1 MPMSVRPIRDI
12 EEDVFRRMIE
22 PFDPTQTEVEQWV
35 AGRERERERERES
48 ENLEENLDGDEAVQP
63 KTKPPPAKPSA
74 EEVEKHMV
82 THLPFRDWCPHCV
95 RGKSGSK
102 PQEKPGNA

>member
-12 EEDVFRRMIE
+12 EEDVFRKMIE

-35 AGRERERERERES
+35 AGRERES

-63 KTKPPPAKPSA
+63 KTKPPP
-74 EEVEKHMV
+74 
-82 THLPFRDWCPHCV
+82 T
-95 RGKSGSK
+95 
-102 PQEKPGNA
+102 NAALKRSRNTWSPTYRSEIGARIA